1 MKFMFRRTIFFLV
14 LSASLQQA
22 VAEQVLIDSIV
33 AIVDEDVISKR
44 ELESRVEL
52 ISNDLNKSN
61 RNLPEPEALYR
72 QVLELMIS
80 DSILLQNAKGRGIKI
95 TDGQVNQAMQ
105 NIARENNLSL
115 ALFRQALINSGFKY
129 DAYRETLR
137 KDLTIDTLR
146 RQYSARSSTV
156 TEAEV
161 DEFLR
166 RTGKHSVE
174 YEYRLSHIL
183 IALPDAASPEQV
195 STAFETANLI
205 MDRLSQGEQFARLAN
220 KYSTGS
226 NALQGGDLGW
236 RKKAEVPG
244 LFSKAILKMTPGEFA
259 GPIRSA
265 SGFHIVSLSDRRDAQ
280 QVLTEQ
286 IRSRHIL
293 IRSNDLISEE
303 DAKKRLNELRDQI
316 LGGED
321 FAKLARLYS
330 VDYSSGAE
338 DGDIGWMQPGG
349 TVPEYEAV
357 MKTLDPGQI
366 SAPFRSQFGWH
377 IVEVTG
383 RRTVDETEESKRK
396 KIESQL
402 LQQKQ
407 SEAFDIWKRRLR
419 DEAYVVFPNVQ
430 T

>member
-1 MKFMFRRTIFFLV
+1 MKFMFRITIIFLV
-14 LSASLQQA
+14 LTTSLQQA
-22 VAEQVLIDSIV
+22 VAEQILIDSIV

-44 ELESRVEL
+44 ELESRIE
-52 ISNDLNKSN
+52 IIRTDFNKAN
-61 RNLPEPEALYR
+61 RSLPEPEALNR
-72 QVLELMIS
+72 QVLEIMIS
-80 DSILLQNAKGRGIKI
+80 DSVLLQKAKGRGIKI
-95 TDGQVNQAMQ
+95 TDGQLNQAMQ
-105 NIARENNLSL
+105 NIARENKLNL
-115 ALFRQALINSGFKY
+115 AGFRQALINNGFDY

-137 KDLTIDTLR
+137 KELTIDTLR

-156 TEAEV
+156 TKTEV
-161 DEFLR
+161 DEFMHR
-166 RTGKHSVE
+166 SGNDSVE

-195 STAFETANLI
+195 STAFGTANLI
-205 MDRLSQGEQFARLAN
+205 MGRLAKGESFAGLAN
-220 KYSTGS
+220 EFSAGS

-244 LFSKAILKMTPGEFA
+244 LFSKSILEMTPGEFA

-265 SGFHIVSLSDRRDAQ
+265 SGFHIVSLSDRRNAE

-293 IRSNDLISEE
+293 IRSNDLISED
-303 DAKKRLNELRDQI
+303 DANRRLDELRSQI
-316 LGGED
+316 IGGVD
-321 FAKLARLYS
+321 FGKLARLYS
-330 VDYSSGAE
+330 VDYASGAE
-338 DGDIGWMQPGG
+338 GGDIGWMESGG

-357 MKTLDPGQI
+357 AKSLTPGLI
-366 SAPFRSQFGWH
+366 SQPFRSQFGWH

-383 RRTVDETEESKRK
+383 RRTVDETEASKRK

-402 LQQKQ
+402 LEQKQ
-407 SEAFDIWKRRLR
+407 REAFDIWKRRLR
-419 DEAYVVFPNVQ
+419 DEAYVVFSNAQ